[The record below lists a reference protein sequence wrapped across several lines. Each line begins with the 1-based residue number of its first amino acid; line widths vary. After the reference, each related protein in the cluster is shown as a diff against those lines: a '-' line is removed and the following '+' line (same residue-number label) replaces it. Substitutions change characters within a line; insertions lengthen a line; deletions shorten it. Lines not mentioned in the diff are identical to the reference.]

1 MDTTKI
7 KLSSL
12 WIVVMFN
19 IAFADIVGFIH
30 PGALEKIIE
39 GNFGFPVTPEIL
51 LLFSVFL
58 EIPIAMIF
66 LSLVLSGR
74 TSRWLNTFAVAFTT
88 LFVVGGGSATY
99 SYCFFATA
107 EIVCMLAILSFVW
120 RRVGR
125 DCVLI
130 EHG

>member
-1 MDTTKI
+1 MNTTKVKI
-7 KLSSL
+7 STL

-30 PGALEKIIE
+30 PGTLEKIIE

-66 LSLVLSGR
+66 LSLVLSDR

-120 RRVGR
+120 KRVDR

>member
-12 WIVVMFN
+12 WILVMFN

-39 GNFGFPVTPEIL
+39 GAFGFLVTPEIL

>member
-1 MDTTKI
+1 
-7 KLSSL
+7 
-12 WIVVMFN
+12 MFN

-39 GNFGFPVTPEIL
+39 GAFGFPVTNEIL

-74 TSRWLNTFAVAFTT
+74 TSRWLNTFAVTFTT

-99 SYCFFATA
+99 SYCFFVTV

-120 RRVGR
+120 KRVDGNR
-125 DCVLI
+125 ALI
-130 EHG
+130 KHG

>member
-1 MDTTKI
+1 MDITKI
-7 KLSSL
+7 KLSAL

-19 IAFADIVGFIH
+19 ITFADIVGFIH

-39 GNFGFPVTPEIL
+39 GDFGFSITPEIL

-66 LSLVLSGR
+66 LSLVLSDR
-74 TSRWLNTFAVAFTT
+74 MSRWLNTFAVAFTI

-99 SYCFFATA
+99 SYCFFAAA
-107 EIVCMLAILSFVW
+107 EIVCMLVILWFVW
-120 RRVGR
+120 RRGGPEPVS
-125 DCVLI
+125 I
-130 EHG
+130 KHG